1 MANNSTN
8 KNLGGPRIVSTRLA
22 QQPGKTVG
30 NTYNPPADL
39 DVSLPNF
46 DVADKLKEISDAII
60 QSVDNQVEHDK
71 TVLDLTL
78 NAIESELYAILNDNE
93 STKLP
98 TEKPADN
105 TIDNIGTDLIERLRQ
120 QAVQTTI
127 DNAPKYKTILQ
138 CHITNLIESA
148 LTKTIKSQIEVFKQN
163 VDVLTVD
170 NTTLNKTLDT
180 DDFTGNIFQR
190 IWHDIKNQHTKRI
203 EYIKALGKGFKQMY
217 DNTIHLVISRKYR
230 RDRIKKTAKAVWNE
244 TKDLWVGRW
253 KFIFGSKTKKEKL
266 KEKHIGR
273 QVKQLDEKIHDVINQ
288 LRKNS
293 TKIYKDISNF
303 ANTFY
308 PIASGYES
316 RQAISTSKTK
326 QKNTDIDITGG
337 LFMKTLAGLAGVAAL
352 ATFAYGLYKLW
363 PALQNLFALFGSS
376 EDQQKLAAI
385 NLKLP
390 DVPGFNKADDPPTSI
405 ANLPSLLDITDD
417 DAKDNKL
424 ISDTKLAFDE
434 NVTETT
440 SAVDSTLSDIDNADK
455 NRVDALNKTIDE
467 NNVAITDEVTKAT
480 INIPKKSTTTI
491 VKNLTDSVK
500 KTNVDNITVSQST
513 NNGDDIRDTVINTL
527 KPQTDPDSP
536 KTSDDLKD
544 QSEQHVKTS
553 VEELESTTKKET
565 LDKELNAITDELVTA
580 LDTYDEHMNIS
591 EKAVNIDNVN
601 VHHKGSTAQQIV
613 NKLTELNKVLV
624 NTLPT
629 DKIKQQFLSGD
640 RHSPEKFKELIE
652 KKVTK
657 ALSDVRHAQL
667 EQRNQIERLKAAE
680 DAFKNAAIDANSDK
694 SDIVIVDKEKYESL
708 TKQIDFLEDTITTP
722 IRYIM
727 EQPAEPALSK
737 VNRIKEILTKPR
749 SSTALTYGY

>member
-8 KNLGGPRIVSTRLA
+8 KNLGGPRIVSTRLE

-30 NTYNPPADL
+30 NTYNPPTDL

-78 NAIESELYAILNDNE
+78 NAIESELQAILNDNE
-93 STKLP
+93 SAKP
-98 TEKPADN
+98 PIEKPADN
-105 TIDNIGTDLIERLRQ
+105 TIDSIGTDLIERLRQ

-138 CHITNLIESA
+138 GHITNLIESA
-148 LTKTIKSQIEVFKQN
+148 LTKTIKSQIELFKQN

-170 NTTLNKTLDT
+170 STALNETLDT

-190 IWHDIKNQHTKRI
+190 IWRDIKNQHTKRI
-203 EYIKALGKGFKQMY
+203 KYIKALGKGFKRMY

-230 RDRIKKTAKAVWNE
+230 RARIKKTAKAVWNE

-266 KEKHIGR
+266 KEKRIHR

-308 PIASGYES
+308 PKASGYES

-337 LFMKTLAGLAGVAAL
+337 LFMKILAGLAGVAAL
-352 ATFAYGLYKLW
+352 ATFAYGVYKMW
-363 PALQNLFALFGSS
+363 PAIQNLFALFGSA

-390 DVPGFNKADDPPTSI
+390 DVPGFNNADDPPTSI
-405 ANLPSLLDITDD
+405 TNLQSLSDITDD

-424 ISDTKLAFDE
+424 ISDTKQAFDE

-455 NRVDALNKTIDE
+455 NRVAALNKTIDE
-467 NNVAITDEVTKAT
+467 NNVAITHEVTKAT
-480 INIPKKSTTTI
+480 VNIPKKSTTTI
-491 VKNLTDSVK
+491 VKNLADSAK
-500 KTNVDNITVSQST
+500 KTNTDNIVVSQST
-513 NNGDDIRDTVINTL
+513 NTGDDIRDTVINML

-536 KTSDDLKD
+536 KTPDDLQD

-553 VEELESTTKKET
+553 VEELESTSKNET
-565 LDKELNAITDELVTA
+565 LNEELDAITGELVTA
-580 LDTYDEHMNIS
+580 LNTYDENMKIS
-591 EKAVNIDNVN
+591 EKAGAIDDVNIQ
-601 VHHKGSTAQQIV
+601 HKGSTAQQIV
-613 NKLTELNKVLV
+613 NKLTNLNTVLSD
-624 NTLPT
+624 TLPT
-629 DKIKQQFLSGD
+629 DKIKRQFLSGD
-640 RHSPEKFKELIE
+640 KHSPEKFKELIE

-657 ALSDVRHAQL
+657 ALNDVKRAQS

-680 DAFKNAAIDANSDK
+680 DAIKNDVIAAISDK

-727 EQPAEPALSK
+727 AQPAEPALSK
-737 VNRIKEILTKPR
+737 VKRIKEILTKPR
-749 SSTALTYGY
+749 SSTTLTYGY